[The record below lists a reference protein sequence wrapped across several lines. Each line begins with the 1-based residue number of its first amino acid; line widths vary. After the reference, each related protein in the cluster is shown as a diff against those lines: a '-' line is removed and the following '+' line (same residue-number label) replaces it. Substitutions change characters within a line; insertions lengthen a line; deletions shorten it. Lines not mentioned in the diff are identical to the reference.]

1 MKYLCIAPILLS
13 SLLISACSFNTPPI
27 CYNTASVGRSVVK
40 IPVFGI
46 RKPINTN
53 EYLSGGAFAFQ
64 WMSRESFIDTSSC
77 DKFPYTE

>member
-1 MKYLCIAPILLS
+1 MKFLCVLPILLS
-13 SLLISACSFNTPPI
+13 SLLISACSSTTPPI

-64 WMSRESFIDTSSC
+64 WMSRESFIETSSC
-77 DKFPYTE
+77 DKLPYTE

>member
-1 MKYLCIAPILLS
+1 MKFLRVFPIFLS
-13 SLLISACSFNTPPI
+13 GMIISACSSKTPPI
-27 CYNTASVGRSVVK
+27 CYNTASVGRTVVK

-64 WMSRESFIDTSSC
+64 WMSRESFIETSSC
-77 DKFPYTE
+77 DKLPYTE